1 MPHAESRK
9 HRITENFFFKKKTKR
24 LCVSVFLWF
33 CVTHF
38 TGYNRRLQ
46 IIRSRTIHD
55 VVIIGSGAG
64 GGMVAKVLTEAGANV
79 LMLEAGVMFDTR
91 RDSKMMA
98 WPYHSPRRGLPI
110 PERQF
115 GEFDAG
121 WGGWTLEGEPYTS
134 APGDRFDWFRTRML
148 GGRTNHWGRISLRFG
163 PDDFRRKS
171 LDGLGDDWPI
181 SYDDLKPYY
190 DRIDRMIGLFGSNE
204 GLPNDPDGIFQ
215 PPPKPRCYELLIKQ
229 ASERLNIRCIPIRL
243 SILTQPLNGRPAC
256 HYCGQCGRGCA
267 SHANFSSPSVLLPP
281 ALATKRLTIVANAM
295 AREVTVGDDGLAT
308 GVTYIDKTTGR
319 ENHARARI
327 VVMAASACETARLL
341 LNSKSPRFPHGLG
354 NSSGVVGKYLT
365 DSTGTSVSGFI
376 PRMMNG
382 VPHNEDGASGSHLF
396 MPWWGDNK
404 KLDFPRG
411 YHIELG
417 GGRRMPG
424 FGTLGGV
431 HRYNGTEVGGGML
444 AGGGYGKKLKDDY
457 RRFYGATVGF
467 AGRGEMI
474 PNERSFC
481 EIDPT
486 VVDRWGIP
494 VLRFHWK
501 WSDHEVKQ
509 VKHMHETFRSIIH
522 EMGGT
527 PLSPMPTAEQQYD
540 IAPGGRIIHE
550 VGCVRMGNDPTTS
563 ALNGNCQA
571 HDCKNL
577 FVTDGGPFVTNPDKN
592 VTWTILALAMRTS
605 EQIADLR
612 KAGSI

>member
-1 MPHAESRK
+1 MAAK
-9 HRITENFFFKKKTKR
+9 FAQDDGD
-24 LCVSVFLWF
+24 V
-33 CVTHF
+33 
-38 TGYNRRLQ
+38 
-46 IIRSRTIHD
+46 

-64 GGMVAKVLTEAGANV
+64 GGMAAKVLTEAGANV
-79 LMLEAGVMFDTR
+79 LMLEAGPMFDTR

-98 WPYHSPRRGLPI
+98 WPYQSPRRGLPI

-181 SYDDLKPYY
+181 TYEDLKPYY
-190 DRIDRMIGLFGSNE
+190 DSIDRYIGLFGSNE

-256 HYCGQCGRGCA
+256 HYCGQCGRACA
-267 SHANFSSPSVLLPP
+267 AHANFSSPSVLLPP
-281 ALATKRLTIVANAM
+281 ALATKRLTIVTSAM

-308 GVTYIDKTTGR
+308 GVTYVDKNTGR
-319 ENHARARI
+319 ENHARGRI

-341 LNSKSPRFPHGLG
+341 LNSKSARFPQGLG

-365 DSTGTSVSGFI
+365 DTTGTGVRGFI
-376 PRMMNG
+376 PKMMSG

-404 KLDFPRG
+404 TLDFPRG

-431 HRYNGTEVGGGML
+431 HLYNGIGADGRPVSS
-444 AGGGYGKKLKDDY
+444 GGYGKHLKDDY

-474 PNERSFC
+474 PNENSYC

-501 WSDHEVKQ
+501 WTDHELKQ
-509 VKHMHETFRSIIH
+509 VKHMQETFRAIIH

-527 PLSPMPTAEQQYD
+527 PMSPMPTAEQSYG
-540 IAPGGRIIHE
+540 IEPGGRIIHE
-550 VGCVRMGNDPTTS
+550 VGCVRMGNDAKTS
-563 ALNGNCQA
+563 VLNSNCQA
-571 HDCKNL
+571 HDCRNL

-605 EQIADLR
+605 EYIAEQR
-612 KAGSI
+612 KAGNI